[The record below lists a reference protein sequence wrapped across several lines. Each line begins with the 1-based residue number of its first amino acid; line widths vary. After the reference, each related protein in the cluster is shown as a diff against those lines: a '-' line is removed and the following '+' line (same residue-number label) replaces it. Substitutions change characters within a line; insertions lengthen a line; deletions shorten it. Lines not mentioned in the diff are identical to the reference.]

1 MSSKFANAFSGL
13 NKGSGDPD
21 AVKFDYAKYNTEIV
35 DLFDTKEKAKSR
47 VGVVSGITDLGLQPM
62 EDGHKKSE
70 IALEDEAQFVID
82 NPTNYFEDYTDPVS
96 KKTER
101 HVFWKQKPQRA
112 VAISVDF
119 PQYQY
124 DYGGEIGKKPV
135 RFLLNGEFVQK
146 GQKAWDVVVG
156 RTYDLKETTKD
167 FDPKWSLA
175 KNSLLYKLA
184 LATEV
189 IKPNE
194 PFTKGRIGEL
204 IGKHALFEARLWLEG
219 SYLQE
224 RISFKGEV
232 PEGMPKPEVDED
244 NLYFINIDEV
254 NEEQH
259 VKQLRRAVK
268 NTIKRSESY
277 EGSKLQ
283 EQYDSILFPVYSKD
297 ESKEESKADE
307 PASAP
312 VTTGVEFNPE
322 DDSEAPF

>member
-1 MSSKFANAFSGL
+1 MSNKFANAFSGL
-13 NKGSGDPD
+13 NKGSGNTDP
-21 AVKFDYAKYNTEIV
+21 NTPKIDWEKRNQELV

-47 VGVVSGITDLGLQPM
+47 VGVISGLVDLGLQPM
-62 EDGHKKSE
+62 EDGHKKSD
-70 IALEDEAQFVID
+70 IPLEEEAQYIID
-82 NPTNYFEDYTDPVS
+82 NTSNYFDDFTDS
-96 KKTER
+96 RTNKTER

-112 VAISVDF
+112 VGISVDF

-124 DYGGEIGKKPV
+124 DYGDDIGKKPI
-135 RFLLNGEFVQK
+135 RFLLNGEFVERGK
-146 GQKAWDVVVG
+146 KAWDVVVG
-156 RTYDLKETTKD
+156 RTFDLKETTKD

-175 KNSLLYKLA
+175 KNSLLYKVA
-184 LATEV
+184 LATDV

-204 IGKHALFEARLWLEG
+204 IGKHALFETRLWLEG
-219 SYLQE
+219 GYLQE
-224 RISFKGEV
+224 RILFKGEV
-232 PEGMPKPEVDED
+232 PEGMVKPEVDED
-244 NLYFINIDEV
+244 TLYFINLDEV

-283 EQYDSILFPVYSKD
+283 EQYDSILFPAYN
-297 ESKEESKADE
+297 KEESK
-307 PASAP
+307 AP

-322 DDSEAPF
+322 EEPPF